1 MMLAAERK
9 DLLVTRLRHQ
19 GKLVAKELA
28 TEFGVS
34 EDSVRRDLRDL
45 AAAGLCQRVHGG
57 ALPASP
63 AIGSHAKRSGIV
75 PESKRRVAA
84 KAAALIPAG
93 ITVILDGGTTGLAVA
108 AALPPD
114 VAATV
119 ITHSPVTAAA
129 LTDHPAADVIM
140 LGGRLHKR
148 SSCACGA
155 AAVEAAA
162 GITADLFLLVVAG
175 VHPKVGLTAGDPDE
189 AAIRRILIGRAADT
203 YVVASIE
210 KLGTVAPYAVVGMS
224 EVAGL
229 ITDAPASHPVVR
241 QLRDEGVTVIEA

>member
-1 MMLAAERK
+1 MLAAERK
-9 DLLVTRLRHQ
+9 DLLVARLRRE
-19 GKLVAKELA
+19 GKLVARDLA
-28 TEFGVS
+28 AEFGVS

-45 AAAGLCQRVHGG
+45 AAAGICQRVHGG

-63 AIGSHAKRSGIV
+63 AVGSHAKRAGIV

-84 KAAALIPAG
+84 VAAGMITQG
-93 ITVILDGGTTGLAVA
+93 TTVILDGGTTGLAVA
-108 AALPPD
+108 AALRPD
-114 VAATV
+114 LAATI

-129 LTDHPAADVIM
+129 LTDHPAADVII

-155 AAVEAAA
+155 AAAEAAS

-175 VHPKVGLTAGDPDE
+175 IHPKAGLTAGDPDE
-189 AAIRRILIGRAADT
+189 AAIRRILVGRAADT

-210 KLGTVAPYAVVGMS
+210 KLGTVAPYAVVGLS
-224 EVAGL
+224 DVAGI
-229 ITDAPASHPVVR
+229 ITDAPAGHPTVR
-241 QLRDEGVTVIEA
+241 QLRDQGVTVIQ

>member
-1 MMLAAERK
+1 MLAAERK
-9 DLLVTRLRHQ
+9 DLLVTRLRRE
-19 GKLVAKELA
+19 GKLVARDFA
-28 TEFGVS
+28 AEFGLS
-34 EDSVRRDLRDL
+34 EDCVRRDLRDL
-45 AAAGLCQRVHGG
+45 AAAGLCHRVHGG

-75 PESKRRVAA
+75 PESKRRVGAR
-84 KAAALIPAG
+84 AAALIIPG
-93 ITVILDGGTTGLAVA
+93 NTVILDGGTTGLAVA
-108 AALPPD
+108 AALRPD
-114 VAATV
+114 LAVTV

-129 LTDHPAADVIM
+129 LTDHPAADVII

-155 AAVEAAA
+155 AAAEAAC

-175 VHPKVGLTAGDPDE
+175 VHPKAGLTADDPDE
-189 AAIRRILIGRAADT
+189 AAIRRILVGRAADT

-210 KLGTVAPYAVVGMS
+210 KLGTVAPYTVVGLS

-229 ITDAPASHPVVR
+229 VTDAPAGHPVVR
-241 QLRDEGVTVIEA
+241 QFGDLGVSIIQA